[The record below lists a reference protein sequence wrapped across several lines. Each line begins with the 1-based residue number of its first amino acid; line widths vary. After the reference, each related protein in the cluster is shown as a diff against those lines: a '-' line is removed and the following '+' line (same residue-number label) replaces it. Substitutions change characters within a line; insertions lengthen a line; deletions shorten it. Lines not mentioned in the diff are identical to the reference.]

1 MEPQGREKW
10 ITSPAGV
17 CLLATVCCALWGSAF
32 PCIKIGYRMFQIPAE
47 AVSTQILFAG
57 IRFTLAGLLVIA
69 IASLGR
75 RRPLKPQ
82 KGSWGMILKLAA
94 CQTVLQYLFF
104 YIGLASA
111 SGVKSSIIEGA
122 NVFISI
128 LVASLVFR
136 QERFTGQKILGCLVG
151 FAGVVLVNWTKDGL
165 GAGMR
170 WNGEGFVLLS
180 TVAYA
185 FSSALIKEYSRR
197 EDTVVLSG
205 YQFAAGGLVMAAWG
219 LGSGGS
225 LEAVSL
231 PGLAMLLYL
240 AFISAAAYTL
250 WSLLLKHN
258 PVSRVAVYGFMNPVF
273 GVILSAWLL
282 SENDQAFGAK
292 TVIALLLV
300 CLGIYVVNRPRI
312 AKTVEV

>member
-1 MEPQGREKW
+1 MEQHGREQW
-10 ITSPAGV
+10 ITSPLGV
-17 CLLATVCCALWGSAF
+17 CLLATVSCALWGSAF
-32 PCIKIGYRMFQIPAE
+32 PCIKIGYRLFQIPAE

-57 IRFTLAGLLVIA
+57 VRFTLAGFLVIA

-75 RRPLKPQ
+75 RRPLKPK

-94 CQTVLQYLFF
+94 FQTVLQYLFF
-104 YIGLASA
+104 YIGLANA
-111 SGVKSSIIEGA
+111 SGVKSSIIEGS
-122 NVFISI
+122 NVFFSI

-165 GAGMR
+165 GVGMH

-185 FSSALIKEYSRR
+185 FSAALIKEYSRR

-205 YQFAAGGLVMAAWG
+205 YQFAAGGLVMVAWG
-219 LGSGGS
+219 LAGGGR
-225 LEAVSL
+225 LEAVSAQ
-231 PGLAMLLYL
+231 GLFMLLYL

-282 SENDQAFGAK
+282 AENDQAFGVK
-292 TVIALLLV
+292 TAAALLLV
-300 CLGIYVVNRPRI
+300 CLGIYVVNRPQGI
-312 AKTVEV
+312 KTAEV